1 MGKNIMEIAAWTII
15 AALVVLV
22 VMNAKNFAI
31 AISSLTTFWGS
42 ETSMFTGAGYGKATG
57 FGTSGVKTVAA

>member
-1 MGKNIMEIAAWTII
+1 MKIIPDIVQWTII

-31 AISSLTTFWGS
+31 AVSSVGSFWGS
-42 ETSMFTGAGYGKATG
+42 ETAMFTGSNYNSTNFGKA
-57 FGTSGVKTVAA
+57 A

>member
-22 VMNAKNFAI
+22 VLNASKFAT
-31 AISSLTTFWGS
+31 AISSLTGFWGS
-42 ETSMFTGAGYGKATG
+42 ETSMFTGSNYNKSNYGAVP
-57 FGTSGVKTVAA
+57 SGVKSS